1 MRVLI
6 EYQLSEALHFP
17 VALLCCPSL
26 QWVVWLLQG
35 SLGSDG
41 GVGQERCGLKRLST
55 GNTSVERR
63 E

>member
-1 MRVLI
+1 M

-35 SLGSDG
+35 SLGSNG
-41 GVGQERCGLKRLST
+41 GVGQERCEVREGRE
-55 GNTSVERR
+55 TSLG
-63 E
+63 